1 MLKFIEEFS
10 YEERYFQDS
19 RYGWIEEIENT
30 NLVKKIKNLN
40 ISEIEILTMYVFE
53 EKSQTERV
61 IGQKVLME
69 LSPNSMDN
77 HWIYEIHS
85 I

>member
-1 MLKFIEEFS
+1 MRIAYLF
-10 YEERYFQDS
+10 
-19 RYGWIEEIENT
+19 
-30 NLVKKIKNLN
+30 
-40 ISEIEILTMYVFE
+40 
-53 EKSQTERV
+53 RV